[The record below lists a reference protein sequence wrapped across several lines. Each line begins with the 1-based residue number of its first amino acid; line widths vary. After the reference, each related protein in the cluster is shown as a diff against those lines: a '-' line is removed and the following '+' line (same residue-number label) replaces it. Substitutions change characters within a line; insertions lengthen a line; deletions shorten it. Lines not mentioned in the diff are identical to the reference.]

1 MHTYGIDMLG
11 YSFYLYASCGGVPK
25 PLCYTEAM
33 NKYINAQIRSFL
45 EEEDMIAALAN
56 ISACINEN
64 YDRLN
69 WAGFYLVKNGELVL
83 GPFQGKTACTHI
95 PFDKGVCGKC
105 YRDQASQRI
114 DDVLAFPGHIACDSA
129 SRSELCVPVIAEGN
143 VIAEIDL
150 DSPFKERFGIDEVAE
165 MEQAA
170 ADIAAEFIR
179 KGWQI
184 I

>member
-1 MHTYGIDMLG
+1 
-11 YSFYLYASCGGVPK
+11 
-25 PLCYTEAM
+25 M

-105 YRDQASQRI
+105 YRDKASQRI
-114 DDVLAFPGHIACDSA
+114 DDVEAFPGHIACDSA
-129 SRSELCVPVIAEGN
+129 SRSELCVPVIVNGEC
-143 VIAEIDL
+143 IAEIDL
-150 DSPFKERFGIDEVAE
+150 DSPFKNRFTADEQKE
-165 MEQAA
+165 MEKAA
-170 ADIAAEFIR
+170 ADIAAAFIA
-179 KGWQI
+179 KGWKLD
-184 I
+184 